1 MNIRPALAALAAGL
15 LAASCGNH
23 KNDNLHASAPTID
36 VAQPEVDSVTL
47 STTYPGE
54 LTAAQKVNVV
64 ARVNGQLMSKSF
76 EGGQYVRKGTV
87 LFRIE
92 DSTYR
97 DAVQQA
103 EASLATALSTRDYAA
118 SHYEA
123 VKKAFESNAVSRM
136 EVKQAESSLNQAE
149 ASIKNAKAALESAR
163 TSLSYCT
170 ITAPISGLVSNS
182 TMDVGNYVNGEGSAV
197 VMTTIY
203 NTSSLTANFSVGS
216 DQTVA
221 DSLLTHIPLMFSDP
235 VAHQYHGDLSYVA
248 PTLDTSTGTLLLQCK
263 IPNTYNELRPGMYV
277 KVNLP
282 YKVES
287 KAILV
292 KDASI
297 STDQLGKYL
306 YVVND
311 SGTVVYTP
319 IKVGP
324 LYHDSLRVVE
334 SGINPDSRYVTK
346 ALLKVKDGMKVNP
359 HLVP

>member
-1 MNIRPALAALAAGL
+1 MNIRLSIAALAAGL
-15 LAASCGNH
+15 LAVSCGNH
-23 KNDNLHASAPTID
+23 KNDNLHSAAPTID

-47 STTYPGE
+47 RTTYPGE
-54 LTAAQKVNVV
+54 LTANQKVNVV
-64 ARVNGQLMSKSF
+64 ARVNGQFIAKFF
-76 EGGQYVRKGTV
+76 EGGQYVNKGTV

-92 DSTYR
+92 DTTYR

-103 EASLATALSTRDYAA
+103 EASLATAVSSRDYAA
-118 SHYEA
+118 SHYDA
-123 VKKAFESNAVSRM
+123 VKKAFESNAVSKM
-136 EVKQAESSLNQAE
+136 ELKQAESSLSQAE
-149 ASIKNAKAALESAR
+149 ASIKNAKAALETAR
-163 TSLSYCT
+163 TNLSYCT
-170 ITAPISGLVSNS
+170 ITAPISGVVSNA
-182 TMDVGNYVNGEGSAV
+182 TMDVGNYVNGAGSAV
-197 VMTTIY
+197 VMATIY
-203 NTSSLTANFSVGS
+203 DTSSLTANFAVGS

-221 DSLLTHIPLMFSDP
+221 DSLLTQIPLVFSDP
-235 VAHQYHGDLSYVA
+235 VSHQYFGDLSYVS
-248 PTLDTSTGTLLLQCK
+248 PTVDTSTGTLSLQCK
-263 IPNTYNELRPGMYV
+263 INNTYNELRPGMYV

-282 YKVES
+282 YKVDP

-324 LYHDSLRVVE
+324 LYRDSLRVVE
-334 SGINPDSRYVTK
+334 SGIGPDARYVTK

-359 HLVP
+359 RLVP

>member
-1 MNIRPALAALAAGL
+1 MNIRLSMAALAAGL
-15 LAASCGNH
+15 LAVSCGNH
-23 KNDNLHASAPTID
+23 KNDNLHSSAPTID
-36 VAQPEVDSVTL
+36 VACPEVDSVTL
-47 STTYPGE
+47 RTTYPGE
-54 LTAAQKVNVV
+54 LTANQKVNVV
-64 ARVNGQLMSKSF
+64 ARVNGQFLSKFF
-76 EGGQYVRKGTV
+76 EGGQYVNKGAV

-92 DSTYR
+92 DTTYR

-103 EASLATALSTRDYAA
+103 EASLATAVSSRDYAA

-136 EVKQAESSLNQAE
+136 ELKQAESSLSQAE
-149 ASIKNAKAALESAR
+149 ASIKNAKAALETAR
-163 TSLSYCT
+163 TNLSYCT
-170 ITAPISGLVSNS
+170 ITAPISGVVSNA

-197 VMTTIY
+197 VMATIY
-203 NTSSLTANFSVGS
+203 DTSSLTANFAVGS

-221 DSLLTHIPLMFSDP
+221 DSLLTQIPLVFSDP
-235 VAHQYHGDLSYVA
+235 VSHEYYGDLSYVS
-248 PTLDTSTGTLLLQCK
+248 PTLDTSTGTLSLQCK
-263 IPNTYNELRPGMYV
+263 IHNTYNELRPGMYV

-282 YKVES
+282 YKVDP
-287 KAILV
+287 KAVLV

-324 LYHDSLRVVE
+324 LYRDSLRVVE
-334 SGINPDSRYVTK
+334 SGIGPDARYVTK